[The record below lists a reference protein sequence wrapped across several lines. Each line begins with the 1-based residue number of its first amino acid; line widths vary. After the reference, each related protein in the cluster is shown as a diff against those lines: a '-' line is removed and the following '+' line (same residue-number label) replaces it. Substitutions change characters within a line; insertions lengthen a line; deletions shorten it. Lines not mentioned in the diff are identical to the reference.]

1 MRLNLFLAF
10 ILIFLSENINSEEF
24 VGVVTKVIDGDS
36 VVIRH
41 ENILKKIRLSY
52 IDAPEVSQDHGEDS
66 KLFLKNIVLDKTV
79 LVDTKRKDKYG
90 RHLSDLYIHSNIES
104 IYVNAK
110 MIKSGNAW
118 VYKRYRSNTYLINL
132 ENHARSNKI
141 GIWKNDNPMEP
152 WVYRKSYK

>member
-1 MRLNLFLAF
+1 MRFNFFLAF
-10 ILIFLSENINSEEF
+10 IIIFLSGNVNSEEF
-24 VGVVTKVIDGDS
+24 NGVVTKVIDGDS
-36 VVIRH
+36 VVVRH
-41 ENILKKIRLSY
+41 DNVLKKIRLSY
-52 IDAPEVSQDHGEDS
+52 IDAPEVSQDHGENS
-66 KLFLKNIVLDKTV
+66 KIFLKNIVLDKMV